1 VDDACLDLKPLSGRE
16 IGDICP
22 DGGRNEHLLRV
33 GHSSGFSPLST
44 KRRALQGSEPGIGF
58 G

>member
-1 VDDACLDLKPLSGRE
+1 MVDDACLDLKPLSGRE

-33 GHSSGFSPLST
+33 GHSSGFFAAVYETPGT
-44 KRRALQGSEPGIGF
+44 PGI
-58 G
+58 